1 MTTFELIMLFLY
13 GAGTILCSLFSASLS
28 GITNVF
34 LDTLGAVHPRTATRL
49 RRLKT
54 NHLEG
59 LSSLFIYDITFVVLG
74 AMTAI
79 TWTQESI
86 NTWASVFIATL
97 VYLISIVILKTFA
110 YSLGLRYAERLA
122 VATGRVIGFTAWT
135 STPLNII
142 LTLIKSKIIPPP
154 DEESSREE
162 FDALV
167 DEARD
172 EGTLDAD
179 EYRLLKNIMNISEVM
194 TSDVMTPRTVVFGCD
209 AESTVGKAVAMPE
222 LQMFSR
228 FPIWENNDS
237 DNIIGYAITKDVLKS
252 ALDGKSSKLMR
263 ELVREVYFIPENAPL
278 AKALEQFLKRR
289 QHLFVVVDEYGG
301 VEGLITME
309 DVMEAILGTEIVD
322 ENDRIIDLRELAKNR
337 RDKRVALL
345 QIAEHRAQ
353 EEKENIEAPMQ

>member
-1 MTTFELIMLFLY
+1 MSTLELFLVGLY
-13 GAGTILCSLFSASLS
+13 GMGIALCSLFSASLT
-28 GITNVF
+28 GMTNIF
-34 LDTLGAVHPRTATRL
+34 LDTLGTVHPRTAK
-49 RRLKT
+49 RLKRLKS

-59 LSSLFIYDITFVVLG
+59 MSSLFIYDVTFVVLG

-79 TWTQESI
+79 SWSQESNGTWTSLFLSTALYLTIMVLIKTMFYSI
-86 NTWASVFIATL
+86 
-97 VYLISIVILKTFA
+97 
-110 YSLGLRYAERLA
+110 GLRYAERLA
-122 VATGRVIGFTAWT
+122 VAAGRVIGFTAI
-135 STPLNII
+135 STKPLNII

-172 EGTLDAD
+172 EGTLDDD

-209 AESTVGKAVAMPE
+209 AATTVEKAAAMPE

-228 FPIWENNDS
+228 FPLWENNDS
-237 DNIIGYAITKDVLKS
+237 DNIIGYAITRDVLKS
-252 ALDGKSSKLMR
+252 ALEGKLSMQLH

-322 ENDRIIDLRELAKNR
+322 ENDRIIDLRELAKSR
-337 RDKRVALL
+337 RDKR
-345 QIAEHRAQ
+345 IAQFQFTEPQNAEQ
-353 EEKENIEAPMQ
+353 ETLIHNNL

>member
-1 MTTFELIMLFLY
+1 MSTLELFLLGLY
-13 GAGTILCSLFSASLS
+13 GMGTALCSLFSASLT
-28 GITNVF
+28 GMTNIF
-34 LDTLGAVHPRTATRL
+34 LDTLGTIHPRTAK
-49 RRLKT
+49 RLKRLKS

-59 LSSLFIYDITFVVLG
+59 MSSLFIYDVTFVVLG
-74 AMTAI
+74 SMTAI
-79 TWTQESI
+79 SWSQESNGTWTSLLLS
-86 NTWASVFIATL
+86 TA
-97 VYLISIVILKTFA
+97 VYLTIIVIIKTMF

-122 VATGRVIGFTAWT
+122 VAAGRVIGFTAL
-135 STPLNII
+135 STKPLNIV

-172 EGTLDAD
+172 EGTLDDD

-209 AESTVGKAVAMPE
+209 TAMPE

-237 DNIIGYAITKDVLKS
+237 DNIIGYAITRDILKA
-252 ALDGKSSKLMR
+252 ALEGKLSMR
-263 ELVREVYFIPENAPL
+263 LRDLVREVYFIPENAPL

-322 ENDRIIDLRELAKNR
+322 ENDRIIDLRELAKSR
-337 RDKRVALL
+337 RDKRIA
-345 QIAEHRAQ
+345 QFQFAEIKIAEQ
-353 EEKENIEAPMQ
+353 QTENNL

>member
-1 MTTFELIMLFLY
+1 MNTFELIMLFLY

-28 GITNVF
+28 GITNIF
-34 LDTLGAVHPRTATRL
+34 LDTLGAVHPRTAARL

-59 LSSLFIYDITFVVLG
+59 LSSLFIFDITFVVLG
-74 AMTAI
+74 SMTAI
-79 TWTQESI
+79 SLSQESI
-86 NTWASVFIATL
+86 GTWTAVFVTTL
-97 VYLISIVILKTFA
+97 VYLISVVILKTFA

-122 VATGRVIGFTAWT
+122 VITGRVIGFTAWT

-142 LTLIKSKIIPPP
+142 LTIIKSKIIPPP

-209 AESTVGKAVAMPE
+209 ADSTVNSVVAMPE

-228 FPIWENNDS
+228 FPVWENNDS
-237 DNIIGYAITKDVLKS
+237 DSIIGYAITKDVLRD
-252 ALDGKSSKLMR
+252 ALEGKGNKPLR
-263 ELVREVYFIPENAPL
+263 ELIREVYFIPENAPL

-345 QIAEHRAQ
+345 QTTEHKLHDISAHVQ
-353 EEKENIEAPMQ
+353 S